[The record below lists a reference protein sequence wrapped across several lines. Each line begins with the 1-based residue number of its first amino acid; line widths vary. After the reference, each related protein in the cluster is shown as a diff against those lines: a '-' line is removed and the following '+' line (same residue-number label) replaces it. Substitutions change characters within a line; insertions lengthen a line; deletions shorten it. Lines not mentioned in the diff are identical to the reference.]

1 MSNIET
7 IKLATTVLNKVFD
20 TETPLPGLKVAEM
33 YHQILSS
40 KFSPGGTHTY
50 IVCLNY
56 KQIDSLVLNTHID
69 VSSFT
74 SSDVESDE
82 FKQLLDTFVLCVGK
96 CLVRYLTISETFLM
110 DDLINVVTKTLLLDF
125 SE

>member
-7 IKLATTVLNKVFD
+7 IKLATTVLNKVFN

-40 KFSPGGTHTY
+40 KFGPGGTHTD

-110 DDLINVVTKTLLLDF
+110 DDLINIVTKTLLLDF